1 MDHLI
6 DYLWGRVER
15 GDGAGLL
22 ARALNTPAVRDAL
35 LREAAL
41 RDRWAALAVAA
52 EQAAAASSQTGWSR
66 GGPDTVA
73 AICHWVLADRALSNV
88 PASDRAAALS
98 DAVRSAWANPDEV
111 AAAIANSAPLS
122 KAAAEGFN
130 ADTAADAVFG
140 TAAELLADLD
150 DQLDT
155 DPELIAYAMN
165 NNAVRDALLRQTARS
180 GQWADL
186 LEAATHARQAAAN
199 SGSSQTGPAAVAA
212 VCLWMQDDPAAPE
225 SVAELGEHPI
235 ATQLRAAL
243 SSPSLADRFATSPGL
258 DEAVAIEFTR
268 SADRAFALAES
279 EDQPTAKP
287 SR

>member
-1 MDHLI
+1 MDQLT

-41 RDRWAALAVAA
+41 RDRWDDLAVAA
-52 EQAAAASSQTGWSR
+52 EQAAAASPQTGWSR
-66 GGPDTVA
+66 GGSDTVA
-73 AICHWVLADRALSNV
+73 AICHWVLADRALSSV
-88 PASDRAAALS
+88 PASDRAAALA
-98 DAVRSAWANPDEV
+98 DAVRSAWNNPDEV
-111 AAAIANSAPLS
+111 AAAIANSAPLN

-165 NNAVRDALLRQTARS
+165 NDAVRDALLRQTARS

-199 SGSSQTGPAAVAA
+199 AGSSQTGPAAVAA
-212 VCLWMQDDPAAPE
+212 VCLWMQDDPAAPAAI
-225 SVAELGEHPI
+225 AELGEHPL
-235 ATQLRAAL
+235 ATQLRAAVSRPAL
-243 SSPSLADRFATSPGL
+243 VEYFATSPRL
-258 DEAVAIEFTR
+258 DEIAAFEFTR
-268 SADRAFALAES
+268 STDRAFAAADFPEPPGAS
-279 EDQPTAKP
+279 P